1 MTVGRVAY
9 TIIKEA
15 LPYSKFDKLLLTMS
29 LCDTDIGNIN
39 HSRFFVTNFLDNFI
53 VKNALSEELV
63 NTWQRN
69 SYKQTAKC
77 KLALLM
83 NSRPT
88 KGKPGNSS
96 AHSSP

>member
-1 MTVGRVAY
+1 MRSKKVGLTVGRVAY

-53 VKNALSEELV
+53 VKAALSEDLV
-63 NTWQRN
+63 NTWQRHSN
-69 SYKQTAKC
+69 KQTGDQT
-77 KLALLM
+77 LEYVL
-83 NSRPT
+83 
-88 KGKPGNSS
+88 
-96 AHSSP
+96 SPFS